1 NASSIGAASA
11 TVLAGVFGSND
22 IPFQVDWSR
31 YTPVGGLKS
40 YPGFWAAADEM
51 ANARVYG
58 GIHFRFDCVAG
69 QEIGRNVAH
78 YVMDHFLQPR
88 DDNGGDSL
96 MAATAAP
103 APVSESL
110 RAEQVRPLLAEAL
123 ARWQA
128 AGIDPSALRGIDV
141 RIADLG
147 GLTLGQAADGIL
159 WLDDNAAGW
168 GWFVDATPW
177 EDSEFTT
184 PGDQGE
190 LGRMDRLTAVEHEV
204 AHLPGEDHEADGVM
218 QEPWDGGIGRT
229 LGPTTEKDAPTLF
242 AWSAD
247 LPWLDGS
254 VSRNGKRR

>member
-88 DDNGGDSL
+88 DDNGGASL

-128 AGIDPSALRGIDV
+128 AGVDPSALRGIDV

-147 GLTLGQAADGIL
+147 GLTLGQAADGVL

-168 GWFVDATPW
+168 GWFVDATPG

-184 PGDQGE
+184 RGDQGE
-190 LGRMDRLTAVEHEV
+190 RRRMDLLTVLSHEVGHLLGYDHDAEGGMQETLTA
-204 AHLPGEDHEADGVM
+204 ASR
-218 QEPWDGGIGRT
+218 RT
-229 LGPTTEKDAPTLF
+229 VRP
-242 AWSAD
+242 
-247 LPWLDGS
+247 
-254 VSRNGKRR
+254 